1 MTESEKMLLDALQ
14 KQTQRFSDLE
24 QLVGSEL
31 KNIRLV
37 TNKAIERQNERLSA
51 LEKLVSDMAESP
63 QQLQDELERLRIEQV
78 KTTEQL
84 SRLIDNTNNC
94 LSQLG
99 NG

>member
-1 MTESEKMLLDALQ
+1 MTESETLLLDALQ
-14 KQTQRFSDLE
+14 KQTQRFSELE
-24 QLVGSEL
+24 QLLGSEL

-37 TNKAIERQNERLSA
+37 TNNALKRQDERLSA

-63 QQLQDELERLRIEQV
+63 SQLQNELERLRIEQE

-84 SRLIDNTNNC
+84 NKIIAGTNNC
-94 LSQLG
+94 LSQLE

>member
-1 MTESEKMLLDALQ
+1 MTESETMLLDALE
-14 KQTQRFSDLE
+14 KQTQRFIELEKVLASD
-24 QLVGSEL
+24 L

-37 TNKAIERQNERLSA
+37 TTNALKRQDERLSA

-63 QQLQDELERLRIEQV
+63 NQLQNELERLRIEQE

-84 SRLIDNTNNC
+84 NRIIDGTNNC
-94 LSQLG
+94 LSQLE